1 MVLGNMKILY
11 KYYSVLK
18 KGKFIILVA
27 WLIIV
32 GFSVWIGPKF
42 ISETSSDFN
51 VPKDTPSYIANSI
64 LQQEFPRINNETTL
78 IVVVYSE
85 NSSTLNQEIED
96 FSFELRDSLLSS
108 LYSDIIIEVN
118 GYFYLKDIVPEA
130 AYGYVSDSTN
140 TTIIEINVNEQSEE
154 LVLNL
159 INYLKNLI
167 QEIKPTRYT
176 VLLTGAEVLFE
187 DMRSSAEKDIILMDS
202 IVLPIALIVLAFVL
216 KSFRLM
222 ILPVLSVGSSI
233 ATSFFLMYPVA
244 KLVPV
249 FSFVPS
255 VMMSLVIALSID
267 YSLFLLSR
275 YKEELRKGK
284 DNFSA
289 IKLMLE
295 HAGHTIFVS
304 GVTLTITFLALVFF
318 PIGLL
323 ATIGVGAAV
332 SIVTTLIINLT
343 LVPVLL
349 LIFHK
354 FFSKSTPLEKTNK
367 KTEKENQFS
376 SIWYKIGKFSTK
388 YSVIII
394 LAVFIFAIPVSV
406 QMIQFKTS
414 IGENH
419 IIPRDT
425 DSSQAF
431 DILKREFS
439 PGMLGPM
446 YIIVK
451 TNTINGCLTPTF
463 FTISRNLITNIT
475 AKTDITNDSFITI
488 SWGQGFVIPFF
499 IAMSYLDPGSPT
511 YSESNAALYRM
522 LFDRYTNEDNSTVII
537 DIQPSF
543 DPYSSYIEQW
553 IVDAR
558 EIFDEFES
566 NSSYNFYL
574 AGSSTDVVDSVEM
587 VYDMLPMIIGVIVFI
602 VYLLIAIMFKS
613 VLVPLRLIFTVG
625 LTISWIYGLTALIF
639 DVGIINWMIPLLGEI
654 NSLYWATPVMSFS
667 ILIGLTLDY
676 DIFLLS
682 RISEFRDKGYTERA
696 SIIKGL
702 CKTGGIISMAG
713 VIMAISFSGL
723 MFSNVW
729 VLNEFGFILTI
740 AVILDTFVIRTILVP
755 AIMYIAQKWNW
766 WPSKK
771 PVPTKDETVFE

>member
-1 MVLGNMKILY
+1 MKILD
-11 KYYSVLK
+11 KYYTVLK
-18 KGKFIILVA
+18 KGKFIFLLA

-64 LQQEFPRINNETTL
+64 LQQEFPGINNETTL

-85 NSSTLNQEIED
+85 NSSTLNQKIED

-118 GYFYLKDIVPEA
+118 GYFYLKDIVPKA

-167 QEIKPTRYT
+167 QEIKPTGYT

-222 ILPVLSVGSSI
+222 ILPVLSVGFSI

-406 QMIQFKTS
+406 QMMQFKTS

-419 IIPRDT
+419 IIPRGT

-431 DILKREFS
+431 DILKKEFS

-451 TNTINGCLTPTF
+451 TNTMNGCLTPTF

-488 SWGQGFVIPFF
+488 SWGQGSLGVKD
-499 IAMSYLDPGSPT
+499 S
-511 YSESNAALYRM
+511 
-522 LFDRYTNEDNSTVII
+522 LFRFLS
-537 DIQPSF
+537 
-543 DPYSSYIEQW
+543 
-553 IVDAR
+553 
-558 EIFDEFES
+558 
-566 NSSYNFYL
+566 L
-574 AGSSTDVVDSVEM
+574 C
-587 VYDMLPMIIGVIVFI
+587 
-602 VYLLIAIMFKS
+602 LI
-613 VLVPLRLIFTVG
+613 
-625 LTISWIYGLTALIF
+625 
-639 DVGIINWMIPLLGEI
+639 
-654 NSLYWATPVMSFS
+654 
-667 ILIGLTLDY
+667 
-676 DIFLLS
+676 
-682 RISEFRDKGYTERA
+682 
-696 SIIKGL
+696 
-702 CKTGGIISMAG
+702 
-713 VIMAISFSGL
+713 
-723 MFSNVW
+723 
-729 VLNEFGFILTI
+729 
-740 AVILDTFVIRTILVP
+740 
-755 AIMYIAQKWNW
+755 
-766 WPSKK
+766 
-771 PVPTKDETVFE
+771 

>member
-1 MVLGNMKILY
+1 
-11 KYYSVLK
+11 
-18 KGKFIILVA
+18 
-27 WLIIV
+27 
-32 GFSVWIGPKF
+32 
-42 ISETSSDFN
+42 
-51 VPKDTPSYIANSI
+51 
-64 LQQEFPRINNETTL
+64 
-78 IVVVYSE
+78 
-85 NSSTLNQEIED
+85 
-96 FSFELRDSLLSS
+96 
-108 LYSDIIIEVN
+108 
-118 GYFYLKDIVPEA
+118 
-130 AYGYVSDSTN
+130 
-140 TTIIEINVNEQSEE
+140 NEQSEE

-167 QEIKPTRYT
+167 QEIKPTGYT

-222 ILPVLSVGSSI
+222 ILPVLSVGFSI

-406 QMIQFKTS
+406 QMMQFKTS

-419 IIPRDT
+419 IIPRGT

-431 DILKREFS
+431 DILKKEFS

-451 TNTINGCLTPTF
+451 TNTMNGCLTPTF

-488 SWGQGFVIPFF
+488 SWGQGPFF

-558 EIFDEFES
+558 EILYEFES

-625 LTISWIYGLTALIF
+625 LTISWIYGLTALVF

-702 CKTGGIISMAG
+702 YKTGGIISMAG

-771 PVPTKDETVFE
+771 PLPIKDETVFE